1 MKIIRYFLEFIL
13 VIFFFLVFKI
23 IGLKLSSDLGE
34 IIGKY
39 FGPLFRKKTIAK
51 KNILIAFPNFNEK
64 SINEMIERMWKN
76 IGRIFGE
83 YIHINKFSIIDNNKK
98 KIVFTN
104 RDNVEILKKNNKP
117 IVFFSGHFANFEL
130 MAKCLQELGFDIGAI
145 YRPLN
150 NIFLNPIMEFI
161 RKKYICPIQIEKG
174 SNGTK
179 KLIKHIS
186 NNNPLALMVDQRL
199 SSSIR
204 VPFFDQPATTT
215 ITPAQLAIKYDA
227 LLVPVFLKRLEKTNF
242 EFFIEEPLI
251 TNRTND
257 YDKDIFNITQIMNI
271 KIEEFIKRDPAHWLW
286 SHDRWK

>member
-39 FGPLFRKKTIAK
+39 FGPLFRKRTIAK

-76 IGRIFGE
+76 KGRIFGE
-83 YIHINKFSIIDNNKK
+83 YIHVNKFSIIDNNKK

-104 RDNVEILKKNNKP
+104 RNNMEILKKNNKP

-186 NNNPLALMVDQRL
+186 TNSPLALMIDQRL

-204 VPFFDQPATTT
+204 VPFFNQPATTT
-215 ITPAQLAIKYDA
+215 TTPAQLAIKYDA

-251 TNRTND
+251 INRTND
-257 YDKDIFNITQIMNI
+257 YDKDIFNITQSMNK

>member
-1 MKIIRYFLEFIL
+1 
-13 VIFFFLVFKI
+13 
-23 IGLKLSSDLGE
+23 
-34 IIGKY
+34 
-39 FGPLFRKKTIAK
+39 
-51 KNILIAFPNFNEK
+51 
-64 SINEMIERMWKN
+64 MIDRTWKN

-83 YIHINKFSIIDNNKK
+83 YIHINKFSILDNNKK

-104 RDNVEILKKNNKP
+104 RNNVEILKKNNKP

-186 NNNPLALMVDQRL
+186 TNNPLALMVDQRL

-204 VPFFDQPATTT
+204 VPFFGQPATTT
-215 ITPAQLAIKYDA
+215 ITPAQLAIKYEA

-251 TNRTND
+251 TNQTND
-257 YDKDIFNITQIMNI
+257 YDKDIYNITQIMNI

>member
-1 MKIIRYFLEFIL
+1 MKIIRYFLEFVI
-13 VIFFFLVFKI
+13 VIIFFLIFKI
-23 IGLKLSSDLGE
+23 IGLKLSSDCGE

-51 KNILIAFPNFNEK
+51 KNILIAFPDLNEK
-64 SINEMIERMWKN
+64 SINEMIDRMWKN

-83 YIHINKFSIIDNNKK
+83 YIHINKFSIIDNSKK

-104 RDNVEILKKNNKP
+104 RDDAEILKKNNKP

>member
-39 FGPLFRKKTIAK
+39 FGPLFRKRTIAK

-98 KIVFTN
+98 KIVFTDRN
-104 RDNVEILKKNNKP
+104 NVEILKRNNKP

-130 MAKCLQELGFDIGAI
+130 MAKCLHELGFDIGAI

-161 RKKYICPIQIEKG
+161 RKKYVCPIQIEKG

>member
-104 RDNVEILKKNNKP
+104 RNNVEILKKNNKA

>member
-1 MKIIRYFLEFIL
+1 MKIIRYFLEFVI
-13 VIFFFLVFKI
+13 VIIFFLIFKI
-23 IGLKLSSDLGE
+23 IGLKFSSDLGE

-51 KNILIAFPNFNEK
+51 KNILIAFPDLNEK
-64 SINEMIERMWKN
+64 SINEMIDRMWKN

-83 YIHINKFSIIDNNKK
+83 YIHINKFSVIDQNKTKIFFSNKK
-98 KIVFTN
+98 NI
-104 RDNVEILKKNNKP
+104 EILKKNNEP
-117 IVFFSGHFANFEL
+117 VVFFSGHFANFEL
-130 MAKCLQELGFDIGAI
+130 MAKCLQELGFNIGAI

-161 RKKYICPIQIEKG
+161 RKKYICSIQIEKG

-186 NNNPLALMVDQRL
+186 TNNPVALMIDQRL

-204 VPFFDQPATTT
+204 VPFFNQPATTT
-215 ITPAQLAIKYDA
+215 TTPAQLAIKYDA
-227 LLVPVFLKRLEKTNF
+227 LLVPVFLKRVEKTNF

-251 TNRTND
+251 INRTND
-257 YDKDIFNITQIMNI
+257 YDKDIFNITQIMNK
-271 KIEEFIKRDPAHWLW
+271 KIEEFIKRDSAHWLW

>member
-13 VIFFFLVFKI
+13 VIFFFLIFKI
-23 IGLKLSSDLGE
+23 IGLKLSSNLGK

-39 FGPLFRKKTIAK
+39 FGPLLRKKTIAK
-51 KNILIAFPNFNEK
+51 KNILIAFPNLSEK
-64 SINEMIERMWKN
+64 SIDVMINQMWKN

-83 YIHINKFSIIDNNKK
+83 YIHINKFSIIDEKK
-98 KIVFTN
+98 NKIVFVN
-104 RDNVEILKKNNKP
+104 KNNVEILKKNNKP

-130 MAKCLQELGFDIGAI
+130 MAKCLQELGFNIGAI

-186 NNNPLALMVDQRL
+186 TNGPLALMIDQRL

-204 VPFFDQPATTT
+204 VPFFNQPATTT
-215 ITPAQLAIKYDA
+215 TTPAQLAIKYDA

-251 TNRTND
+251 INRTSD
-257 YDKDIFNITQIMNI
+257 YDKDIFNITQIMNK

>member
-13 VIFFFLVFKI
+13 VIFFFLIFKI
-23 IGLKLSSDLGE
+23 IGLKLSSKLGE

-39 FGPLFRKKTIAK
+39 FGPLFRKKAIAK
-51 KNILIAFPNFNEK
+51 KNILIAFPN
-64 SINEMIERMWKN
+64 INETSIDQIIDDMWRN
-76 IGRIFGE
+76 IGSIFGE
-83 YIHINKFSIIDNNKK
+83 YIHINKFSILDEEKN

-104 RDNVEILKKNNKP
+104 KNNLQILKNNKKP

-130 MAKCLQELGFDIGAI
+130 MAKCLRELEFNIGAI

-161 RKKYICPIQIEKG
+161 RKKYICSIQIEKG
-174 SNGTK
+174 SAGTK

-186 NNNPLALMVDQRL
+186 TNNPLALMIDQRL

-204 VPFFDQPATTT
+204 VPFFNQPATTT
-215 ITPAQLAIKYDA
+215 TAPAQLSIKYDA
-227 LLVPVFLKRLEKTNF
+227 LLVPVFLKRLKKTKY
-242 EFFIEEPLI
+242 EFFIEEPLVVKK
-251 TNRTND
+251 TNN
-257 YDKDIFNITQIMNI
+257 YEKDIFNITEIMNK
-271 KIEEFIKRDPAHWLW
+271 KIEEFIKIDPANWLW

>member
-1 MKIIRYFLEFIL
+1 MKIIKYFFEFVL
-13 VIFFFLVFKI
+13 VIIFFLIFKI

-51 KNILIAFPNFNEK
+51 KNILIAFPDLNEK
-64 SINEMIERMWKN
+64 SINEMIDRMWKN

-83 YIHINKFSIIDNNKK
+83 YIHISKFSITDERKK
-98 KIVFTN
+98 KIVFAN
-104 RDNVEILKKNNKP
+104 KNNIEILNKTNKP
-117 IVFFSGHFANFEL
+117 LVFFSGHFANFEL
-130 MAKCLQELGFDIGAI
+130 MAKCLQELGFNIGAI

-186 NNNPLALMVDQRL
+186 TNNPLALMIDQRL

-227 LLVPVFLKRLEKTNF
+227 LLVPVFLKRIEKTNF

>member
-39 FGPLFRKKTIAK
+39 FGPLFRKRTIAK

-64 SINEMIERMWKN
+64 SINEMIDRMWKN

-83 YIHINKFSIIDNNKK
+83 YIHINKFSIIDNSKK

-104 RDNVEILKKNNKP
+104 RNDAEILKKNNKP

-130 MAKCLQELGFDIGAI
+130 MAKCLQELGFNIGAI

-186 NNNPLALMVDQRL
+186 TNNPLALMIDQRL

-204 VPFFDQPATTT
+204 VPFFNQPATTT
-215 ITPAQLAIKYDA
+215 TTPAQLAIKYDA

-251 TNRTND
+251 TNQTND

>member
-1 MKIIRYFLEFIL
+1 MKIIRYFLEFFI
-13 VIFFFLVFKI
+13 VIIFFVIFKI
-23 IGLKLSSDLGE
+23 IGLRLSSDSGE

-39 FGPLFRKKTIAK
+39 FGPLFRKKAIAK
-51 KNILIAFPNFNEK
+51 KNILIAFPGLNEK
-64 SINEMIERMWKN
+64 SINEMIECMWKN

-83 YIHINKFSIIDNNKK
+83 YIHINKFSIIDPKK
-98 KIVFTN
+98 VKIVFAN
-104 RDNVEILKKNNKP
+104 KNNFEILKKNNKP
-117 IVFFSGHFANFEL
+117 VVFFSGHFANFEL
-130 MAKCLQELGFDIGAI
+130 MAKCLQELGFNIGAI

-161 RKKYICPIQIEKG
+161 RKNYICPIQIEKG

-186 NNNPLALMVDQRL
+186 TNNPLALMIDQRL

-204 VPFFDQPATTT
+204 VPFFNQPATTT
-215 ITPAQLAIKYDA
+215 TTPAQLAIKYNA

-251 TNRTND
+251 INRTNE
-257 YDKDIFNITQIMNI
+257 YDKDIFNITQSMNK
-271 KIEEFIKRDPAHWLW
+271 KIEELIKRDPAHWLW

>member
-1 MKIIRYFLEFIL
+1 MKIIRYFLEFFI
-13 VIFFFLVFKI
+13 VIIFFIIFKI

-51 KNILIAFPNFNEK
+51 KNILIAFPDLNEK

-83 YIHINKFSIIDNNKK
+83 YIHINKFSIIDQKK
-98 KIVFTN
+98 IKIVFAN
-104 RDNVEILKKNNKP
+104 KNNFELLKKNKP
-117 IVFFSGHFANFEL
+117 VVFFSGHFANFEL
-130 MAKCLQELGFDIGAI
+130 MAKCLQELGFNIGAI

-186 NNNPLALMVDQRL
+186 TNGPLALMIDQRL

-204 VPFFDQPATTT
+204 VPFFNQPASTTT
-215 ITPAQLAIKYDA
+215 TPAQLAIKYDA
-227 LLVPVFLKRLEKTNF
+227 LLIPVFLKRLEKTNF

-251 TNRTND
+251 INRTSD
-257 YDKDIFNITQIMNI
+257 YDKDIFNITQIMNK

>member
-23 IGLKLSSDLGE
+23 IGLTLSSDLGE

-64 SINEMIERMWKN
+64 SINEMIDRMWKN

-83 YIHINKFSIIDNNKK
+83 YIHINKFSIIDPKK
-98 KIVFTN
+98 IKIVFAN
-104 RDNVEILKKNNKP
+104 KNNFEMLKKNNKP
-117 IVFFSGHFANFEL
+117 VVFFSGHFANFEL

-215 ITPAQLAIKYDA
+215 ITPAQLTIKYDA

>member
-1 MKIIRYFLEFIL
+1 MKIIRYFLEFFI
-13 VIFFFLVFKI
+13 VIIFFIIFKI

-51 KNILIAFPNFNEK
+51 KNILIAFPDLNEK

-83 YIHINKFSIIDNNKK
+83 YIHINKFSIIDQKK
-98 KIVFTN
+98 IKIVFAN
-104 RDNVEILKKNNKP
+104 KNNFELLKKNSKP

-130 MAKCLQELGFDIGAI
+130 MAKCLQELGFNIGAI

-161 RKKYICPIQIEKG
+161 RKKYICSIQIEKG

-186 NNNPLALMVDQRL
+186 TNNPLALMIDQRL

-204 VPFFDQPATTT
+204 VPFFNHPATTT
-215 ITPAQLAIKYDA
+215 TTPAQLAIKYDA
-227 LLVPVFLKRLEKTNF
+227 LLIPVFLKRLEKTNF

-251 TNRTND
+251 INRTSD
-257 YDKDIFNITQIMNI
+257 YDKDIFNITQSMNK

>member
-13 VIFFFLVFKI
+13 VIFFFSVFKI
-23 IGLKLSSDLGE
+23 IGLKLSSNLGE

-51 KNILIAFPNFNEK
+51 KNILIAFPDLSEK
-64 SINEMIERMWKN
+64 SVNEMIEYMWKN
-76 IGRIFGE
+76 VGRIFGE
-83 YIHINKFSIIDNNKK
+83 YIHINKFSIIDEKK
-98 KIVFTN
+98 NKIVFVN
-104 RDNVEILKKNNKP
+104 KNNVEILKKNNKA

-130 MAKCLQELGFDIGAI
+130 MAKCLRELGFNIGAI

-174 SNGTK
+174 STGTK

-186 NNNPLALMVDQRL
+186 TNNPLALMIDQRL

-204 VPFFDQPATTT
+204 VPFFNQPATTT
-215 ITPAQLAIKYDA
+215 TTPAQLAIKYDA
-227 LLVPVFLKRLEKTNF
+227 LLVPVYLKRLKKTNF
-242 EFFIEEPLI
+242 EFFVEEPL
-251 TNRTND
+251 TVKKTND
-257 YDKDIFNITQIMNI
+257 YEKDIFNITQIMNK
-271 KIEEFIKRDPAHWLW
+271 KIEEFIRRDPASWLW

>member
-1 MKIIRYFLEFIL
+1 MKIIRYFLEF
-13 VIFFFLVFKI
+13 VIVIIFFLVFKI

-39 FGPLFRKKTIAK
+39 FGPLFRKRTIAK

-64 SINEMIERMWKN
+64 SINEMIDRMWKN

-83 YIHINKFSIIDNNKK
+83 YIHINKFSIIDSNKK
-98 KIVFTN
+98 KILFTDRN
-104 RDNVEILKKNNKP
+104 NAEILKKNNKP

-130 MAKCLQELGFDIGAI
+130 MAKCLQELGFNIGAI

-251 TNRTND
+251 TNQTND

>member
-64 SINEMIERMWKN
+64 SINEMIDRMWKN

-83 YIHINKFSIIDNNKK
+83 YIHINKFSIIDNSKK

-104 RDNVEILKKNNKP
+104 RDDAEILKKNNKP

-186 NNNPLALMVDQRL
+186 TNNPLALMIDQRL

>member
-13 VIFFFLVFKI
+13 VIFFFLIFKI
-23 IGLKLSSDLGE
+23 IGLKLSSKLGE

-39 FGPLFRKKTIAK
+39 FGPLFRKKAIAK
-51 KNILIAFPNFNEK
+51 KNILIAFPN
-64 SINEMIERMWKN
+64 INETSIDQIIDNMWRN
-76 IGRIFGE
+76 IGGIFGE
-83 YIHINKFSIIDNNKK
+83 YININKFSILDEGKN

-104 RDNVEILKKNNKP
+104 KSNLQILKNNKKP

-130 MAKCLQELGFDIGAI
+130 MAKCLRELEFNIGAI

-161 RKKYICPIQIEKG
+161 RKKYICSIQIEKG
-174 SNGTK
+174 SAGTK

-186 NNNPLALMVDQRL
+186 ANNPLALMIDQRL

-204 VPFFDQPATTT
+204 VPFFNQPATTT
-215 ITPAQLAIKYDA
+215 TTPAQLSIKYDA
-227 LLVPVFLKRLEKTNF
+227 LLVPVFLKRLKKTNY
-242 EFFIEEPLI
+242 EFFIEEPLVVKK
-251 TNRTND
+251 TNN
-257 YDKDIFNITQIMNI
+257 YEKDIFNITEIMNK
-271 KIEEFIKRDPAHWLW
+271 KIEEFIKVDPANWLW

>member
-1 MKIIRYFLEFIL
+1 MKIIRYFLEFFI
-13 VIFFFLVFKI
+13 VIIFFIIFKI

-34 IIGKY
+34 RIGKY

-51 KNILIAFPNFNEK
+51 KNILIAFPDLNEN

-83 YIHINKFSIIDNNKK
+83 YIHINKFSIMDQK
-98 KIVFTN
+98 KIKIGFAN
-104 RDNVEILKKNNKP
+104 KNNFEILKKNNKP
-117 IVFFSGHFANFEL
+117 VVFFSGHFANFEL
-130 MAKCLQELGFDIGAI
+130 MAKCLQELGFNIGAI

-186 NNNPLALMVDQRL
+186 TNNPLALMIDQRL

-204 VPFFDQPATTT
+204 VPFFNQPATTT
-215 ITPAQLAIKYDA
+215 TAPAQLAIKYDA

-251 TNRTND
+251 INRTND
-257 YDKDIFNITQIMNI
+257 YDKDIFNITQSMNK

>member
-1 MKIIRYFLEFIL
+1 MKIIRYFLEFFI
-13 VIFFFLVFKI
+13 VMIFFIIFKI

-51 KNILIAFPNFNEK
+51 KNILIAFPDLNEK
-64 SINEMIERMWKN
+64 SINEMIDRMWKN

-83 YIHINKFSIIDNNKK
+83 YIHINKFSIIDPKK
-98 KIVFTN
+98 IKIVFAN
-104 RDNVEILKKNNKP
+104 KNNFEMLKKNNKP
-117 IVFFSGHFANFEL
+117 VVFFSGHFANFEL
-130 MAKCLQELGFDIGAI
+130 MAKCLQELGFNIGAI

-186 NNNPLALMVDQRL
+186 TNSPLALMIDQRL

-204 VPFFDQPATTT
+204 VPFFNQPASTTT
-215 ITPAQLAIKYDA
+215 TPAQLAIKYDA
-227 LLVPVFLKRLEKTNF
+227 LLIPVFLKRLEKTNF

-251 TNRTND
+251 INRTSD
-257 YDKDIFNITQIMNI
+257 YDKDIFNITQIMN
-271 KIEEFIKRDPAHWLW
+271 KTIEEFIKRDPAHWLW

>member
-13 VIFFFLVFKI
+13 VIFFFLIFKI
-23 IGLKLSSDLGE
+23 IGLKLSSKLGE

-39 FGPLFRKKTIAK
+39 FGPLFRKKAIAK
-51 KNILIAFPNFNEK
+51 KNILIAFPN
-64 SINEMIERMWKN
+64 INETSIDQIIDDMWRN
-76 IGRIFGE
+76 IGSIFGE
-83 YIHINKFSIIDNNKK
+83 YIHINKFSILDEEKN

-104 RDNVEILKKNNKP
+104 KNNLQILKNNKKP

-130 MAKCLQELGFDIGAI
+130 MAKCLRELEFNIGAI

-161 RKKYICPIQIEKG
+161 RKKYICSIQIEKG
-174 SNGTK
+174 SAGTK

-186 NNNPLALMVDQRL
+186 ANNPLALMIDQRL

-204 VPFFDQPATTT
+204 VPFFNQPATTT
-215 ITPAQLAIKYDA
+215 TTPAQLSIKYDA
-227 LLVPVFLKRLEKTNF
+227 LLVPVFLKRLKKTYY
-242 EFFIEEPLI
+242 EFFIEEPLVVKK
-251 TNRTND
+251 TNN
-257 YDKDIFNITQIMNI
+257 YEKDIFNITEIMNK
-271 KIEEFIKRDPAHWLW
+271 KIEEFIKVDPANWLW

>member
-39 FGPLFRKKTIAK
+39 FGPLFRKRAIAK

-64 SINEMIERMWKN
+64 SINEMIDRMWKN

-83 YIHINKFSIIDNNKK
+83 YIHINKFSIIDNSKK

-104 RDNVEILKKNNKP
+104 RNDAEILKKNNKP

-130 MAKCLQELGFDIGAI
+130 MAKCLQELGFNIGAI

-251 TNRTND
+251 TNQTND

>member
-1 MKIIRYFLEFIL
+1 MKITRYFLEFFIAL
-13 VIFFFLVFKI
+13 IFFIIFKV

-51 KNILIAFPNFNEK
+51 KNILIAFPDLNEK

-83 YIHINKFSIIDNNKK
+83 YIHINKFSIIDQKK
-98 KIVFTN
+98 IKIVFAN
-104 RDNVEILKKNNKP
+104 KNNFELLKKNNKP
-117 IVFFSGHFANFEL
+117 VVFFSGHFANFEL
-130 MAKCLQELGFDIGAI
+130 MAKCLQELGFNIGAI

-186 NNNPLALMVDQRL
+186 TNSPLALMIDQRL

-204 VPFFDQPATTT
+204 VPFFNQLASTTT
-215 ITPAQLAIKYDA
+215 TPAQLAIKYDA
-227 LLVPVFLKRLEKTNF
+227 LLIPVFLKRLEKTNF

-251 TNRTND
+251 INRTSD
-257 YDKDIFNITQIMNI
+257 YDKDIFNITQIMNK

>member
-39 FGPLFRKKTIAK
+39 FGPLFRKRTIAK

-83 YIHINKFSIIDNNKK
+83 YIHINKFSIIDNNNK

-104 RDNVEILKKNNKP
+104 RNNVEILKKNNKP

>member
-51 KNILIAFPNFNEK
+51 KNILIAFPDLNEK
-64 SINEMIERMWKN
+64 SINEMIDRMWKN

-83 YIHINKFSIIDNNKK
+83 YIHINKFSIIDNSKK

-104 RDNVEILKKNNKP
+104 RDDAEILKKNNKP

-242 EFFIEEPLI
+242 EFFIEGPLI

>member
-1 MKIIRYFLEFIL
+1 MKIIRYFLEFFI
-13 VIFFFLVFKI
+13 VIIFFIIFKI

-51 KNILIAFPNFNEK
+51 KNILIAFPDLNEK

-83 YIHINKFSIIDNNKK
+83 YIHINKFSIIDQKK
-98 KIVFTN
+98 IKIVFAN
-104 RDNVEILKKNNKP
+104 KNNFELLKKNNKP
-117 IVFFSGHFANFEL
+117 VVFFSGHFANFEL
-130 MAKCLQELGFDIGAI
+130 MAKCLQELGFNIGAI

-186 NNNPLALMVDQRL
+186 TNSPLALMIDQRL

-204 VPFFDQPATTT
+204 VPFFNQPATTT
-215 ITPAQLAIKYDA
+215 TAPAQLAIKYDA

-251 TNRTND
+251 IKRTSD
-257 YDKDIFNITQIMNI
+257 YDKDIFNITQLMNK
-271 KIEEFIKRDPAHWLW
+271 KIEEFIKRDPTHWLW

>member
-1 MKIIRYFLEFIL
+1 MKIIRYFLEFFI
-13 VIFFFLVFKI
+13 VIIFFIIFKI

-39 FGPLFRKKTIAK
+39 FGPLFRKKTITK
-51 KNILIAFPNFNEK
+51 KNILIAFPDLNEK
-64 SINEMIERMWKN
+64 SINEMIDRMWKN

-83 YIHINKFSIIDNNKK
+83 YIHINKFSIIDNSKK

-104 RDNVEILKKNNKP
+104 RDDAEILKKNNKP

-130 MAKCLQELGFDIGAI
+130 MAKCLQELGFNIGAI

-186 NNNPLALMVDQRL
+186 TNSPLALMIDQRL

-204 VPFFDQPATTT
+204 VPFFNQPASTTT
-215 ITPAQLAIKYDA
+215 TPAQLAIKYDA
-227 LLVPVFLKRLEKTNF
+227 LLIPVFLKRLEKTNF
-242 EFFIEEPLI
+242 EFFIEEPLVI
-251 TNRTND
+251 NRTSD
-257 YDKDIFNITQIMNI
+257 YDKDIFNITQIMNK

>member
-1 MKIIRYFLEFIL
+1 MKIIRYFLEFVI
-13 VIFFFLVFKI
+13 VIIFFLIFKI

-39 FGPLFRKKTIAK
+39 FGPLFRKKIIAK
-51 KNILIAFPNFNEK
+51 KNILIAFPGLGEK
-64 SINEMIERMWKN
+64 SINEMIDRMWKN

-83 YIHINKFSIIDNNKK
+83 YIHINKFSIIDNSKK

-104 RDNVEILKKNNKP
+104 RDDAEILKKNNKP

>member
-1 MKIIRYFLEFIL
+1 MKILKYFLEFIL

-39 FGPLFRKKTIAK
+39 FGPLFRKKIIAK
-51 KNILIAFPNFNEK
+51 KNILIAFPDLDEK
-64 SINEMIERMWKN
+64 KN
-76 IGRIFGE
+76 
-83 YIHINKFSIIDNNKK
+83 
-98 KIVFTN
+98 KIVFVN
-104 RDNVEILKKNNKP
+104 KNNVEILKKNNKP

-130 MAKCLQELGFDIGAI
+130 MAKCLKELGFNIGAI

-174 SNGTK
+174 STGTK
-179 KLIKHIS
+179 KLIKHIAA
-186 NNNPLALMVDQRL
+186 NNPLALMIDQRL

-204 VPFFDQPATTT
+204 VPFFNQPATTT
-215 ITPAQLAIKYDA
+215 TTPAQLALKYDA
-227 LLVPVFLKRLEKTNF
+227 LLVPVFLKRLKKTHF
-242 EFFIEEPLI
+242 EFFIEEPLVVK
-251 TNRTND
+251 NTND
-257 YDKDIFNITQIMNI
+257 YEKDIFNITKIMNK
-271 KIEEFIKRDPAHWLW
+271 KIEEFIKIDPASWLW